1 MNKPFDIP
9 ILYIPFRRLNIVKQ
23 VLPSILEIN
32 PKRLYIFQDGPRDKK
47 ESKALEEVVNY
58 IYNTVSEKN
67 IETTFNINKSN
78 FGPYKGVWEAVSWLF
93 ENEEQGII
101 IEEDIY
107 PSLSFFYFCEKL
119 LKFYKNNKNVW
130 AIVGKDVLNLETL
143 EDIYFLRTFLPP
155 WGFATWRDRW
165 RRLDFDLKG
174 LREVDLPNDLDIRYK
189 KAIYGLLNIGINNFG
204 WDIRVDAFI
213 KANNGFVAHYK
224 RNLVK
229 HLGWEDGTHYS
240 TTNKIDEEIY
250 EIEDVD
256 SLQMVDGINHY
267 NWIDNL
273 NIEKW
278 KYFDRYAGLFSDTFK
293 LNLEKIL
300 ASSDSISIYGAGF
313 LGRIMY
319 FIYDDIFG
327 SKLIYFID
335 DSSKDNNINN
345 IPILKFEEI
354 NNEPDTIII
363 SIANDYL
370 NKSLRDKIA
379 RSYKNVKVYDI
390 KEIMD
395 NKIN

>member
-47 ESKALEEVVNY
+47 ESKALEDVVNY
-58 IYNTVSEKN
+58 IHNTVSEKN

-130 AIVGKDVLNLETL
+130 AIVGKDVLNLENL

-165 RRLDFDLKG
+165 RRIDFDLKG

-370 NKSLRDKIA
+370 NKS
-379 RSYKNVKVYDI
+379 
-390 KEIMD
+390 
-395 NKIN
+395 